1 MTGKV
6 FFSTAPVDS
15 VSPEDAIMSWG
26 EQRPCWTVR
35 PGFAGT
41 ADHTNVVAACVHV
54 IRLPA
59 RISRGSVDVVYLSRL
74 FRH

>member
-1 MTGKV
+1 
-6 FFSTAPVDS
+6 
-15 VSPEDAIMSWG
+15 MSWG